1 METVKEIYHKK
12 LDVIMYD
19 TSKFDISKPET
30 GKSASEVVF
39 KEIPN
44 WNGYLVSNEGKVYS
58 VKTPGGRGIL
68 DYNHPHELIPR
79 ERNKGRYTVYFRRG
93 GKNMLFSI

>member
-1 METVKEIYHKK
+1 
-12 LDVIMYD
+12 MYD

-68 DYNHPHELIPR
+68 DYNHPHLYLI
-79 ERNKGRYTVYFRRG
+79 E
-93 GKNMLFSI
+93 